1 MAMLSILGLYNYEPD
16 IFEHFQAPEGMDRQ
30 TVIDGILLDCA
41 ELPLLY
47 TDPTFMKLAIKQ
59 WKDKEFKIWDKLY
72 ATENLDY
79 NPIWNVD
86 ATIEETGAREHDRNN
101 TIERTNRE
109 NTTGTT
115 TETVDGRNTQTT
127 NNQETGTSTGNGT
140 TTESTA
146 GFNSATWAN
155 HNKEDV
161 DSTSETTRNVT
172 GEVVENIDN
181 ENTASLN
188 NQTTGTENV
197 SEGESLDENT
207 HLLTRRTGN
216 IGVTTT
222 QQMIQAERDISG
234 FNTIDYIIR
243 SFKKRFCLLVY

>member
-1 MAMLSILGLYNYEPD
+1 MAMLSIVGLYNYDPD
-16 IFEHFQAPEGMDRQ
+16 IFDQFQVPEGMDRQ
-30 TVIDGILLDCA
+30 LVIDGILFHCA

-47 TDPTFMKLAIKQ
+47 TDPTFMKLAISQ
-59 WKDKEFKIWDKLY
+59 WRRQEAKIWDKLY

-146 GFNSATWAN
+146 GFNSGTWAN

-172 GEVVENIDN
+172 GEVVENIDSD
-181 ENTASLN
+181 NTTSLN
-188 NQTTGTENV
+188 NQTTGAENV

-222 QQMIQAERDISG
+222 QQMIQAERDIAG